1 MEISDRLVALAKAN
15 SITAKEVAKFC
26 GVSNNTVS
34 KWFLGTA
41 TPTRG
46 KNLENLSKLFSVS
59 QSYIAFGIAEANTKE
74 HVLSEKIKML
84 SGKER
89 LAVNEIVDCLIGGKG
104 LISKEGE

>member
-1 MEISDRLVALAKAN
+1 MDVSDRLVALAKAN
-15 SITAKEVAKFC
+15 DVSAKEVAQFC

-46 KNLENLSKLFSVS
+46 KNLENLSRLFKVS
-59 QSYIAFGIAEANTKE
+59 QSYIAFGIAEANTQE

-84 SGKER
+84 SKKER
-89 LAVNEIVDCLIGGKG
+89 SAVNQIVDCLIGGKG
-104 LISKEGE
+104 AVKSEE

>member
-1 MEISDRLVALAKAN
+1 MEVSDRLVALAKAN
-15 SITAKEVAKFC
+15 DVSPKEVAQFC

-41 TPTRG
+41 VPTRG
-46 KNLENLSKLFSVS
+46 KNLENLSKLFKVS
-59 QSYIAFGIAEANTKE
+59 KSYIAFGIAGDNTEE

-89 LAVNEIVDCLIGGKG
+89 LAVNEIVDCLIGGRSH
-104 LISKEGE
+104 SKSQE

>member
-1 MEISDRLVALAKAN
+1 MEVSDRLVALAKAN
-15 SITAKEVAKFC
+15 GVTAKEVAQFC

-46 KNLENLSKLFSVS
+46 KNLENLSKLFKVS
-59 QSYIAFGIAEANTKE
+59 KSYIAFGIAEANTQE

-84 SGKER
+84 STKER
-89 LAVNEIVDCLIGGKG
+89 SAISQIVDCFIGRRSHNK
-104 LISKEGE
+104 SQE

>member
-1 MEISDRLVALAKAN
+1 MQVSDRLVALAKAN
-15 SITAKEVAKFC
+15 SVTAKEVAQFC

-41 TPTRG
+41 TPSRG
-46 KNLENLSKLFSVS
+46 KNLENLSKLFKVS

-84 SGKER
+84 SEKER
-89 LAVNEIVDCLIGGKG
+89 SAVTEIVDCLIGGRGAIK
-104 LISKEGE
+104 SQE